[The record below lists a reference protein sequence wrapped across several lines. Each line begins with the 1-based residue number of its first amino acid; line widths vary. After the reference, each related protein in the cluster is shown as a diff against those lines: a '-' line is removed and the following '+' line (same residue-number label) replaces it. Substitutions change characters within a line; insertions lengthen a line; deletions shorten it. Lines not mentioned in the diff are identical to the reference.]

1 MNLKQKVISGGIY
14 LAIRQGLGMAIGLG
28 GVLLLTRMIG
38 PEQYGLYAGTFGIF
52 WYFQTVFQMGV
63 EVYLVRHE
71 GDDRADIYHQSF
83 ALLLILGILGTVI
96 SLLGLPLLQQWTQIK
111 GFIEVARVM
120 FVALPIVLLAQVP
133 MAMMERRLDYQ
144 RVALIELANQ
154 IVYYLIALLLAFKG
168 FGVWSAVWAWWFQQV
183 QNLCLCYWV
192 SGYRPRPHWDQKLA
206 VAILRYGVG
215 FSASTWVWYA
225 KTLVNPLLVGRF
237 AGAEAVGYVA
247 LAIRLVEVLGFVKTA
262 TWRIALSTLAKF
274 QGDRGRLNRAVSEGM
289 GLQILALGPLLVA
302 FAWVA
307 PWLMPKLFGSAW
319 IPVVAVFPFIAFG
332 NLTNSLFNMHSSALY
347 VLERNWAVTL
357 FHMLYIVLFF
367 GASAVIIPR
376 VGLIGYGW
384 AEMIAILSYGI
395 IHHYLVKAV
404 GQPDYRLP
412 LMWWSAFAAAL
423 FVYQIGWWA
432 GLGLLG
438 VAFLPATRHKLKEYF
453 DSIRGGRGGNTAVS
467 DSTA

>member
-1 MNLKQKVISGGIY
+1 MNLKQKVISGGMY

-28 GVLLLTRMIG
+28 GVLLLTRLIG

-133 MAMMERRLDYQ
+133 MAMMERQLDYQ

-154 IVYYLIALLLAFKG
+154 IIYYLIALLLASKG
-168 FGVWSAVWAWWFQQV
+168 FGVWSAVYAWWFQQV
-183 QNLCLCYWV
+183 QNLLLCYWV
-192 SGYRPRPHWDQKLA
+192 SGYRPRPHWDHKLA
-206 VAILRYGVG
+206 VAILRYGVA

-262 TWRIALSTLAKF
+262 TWRISLSTLAKF
-274 QGDRGRLNRAVSEGM
+274 QGDRGRLTRAVSDGM
-289 GLQILALGPLLVA
+289 GLQILALGPLVVG

-307 PWLMPKLFGSAW
+307 PWLLPQLFGADW
-319 IPVVAVFPFIAFG
+319 LPVVAVFPFIAFG
-332 NLTNSLFNMHSSALY
+332 NLTNSLFNMHSSTLY
-347 VLERNWAVTL
+347 VLERNWEVALFHGVYVTL
-357 FHMLYIVLFF
+357 FT
-367 GASAVIIPR
+367 GASWLILPKI
-376 VGLIGYGW
+376 GLVGYGW
-384 AEMIAILSYGI
+384 AELVAIVSYWVP
-395 IHHYLVKAV
+395 HYYLLKRI
-404 GQPDYRLP
+404 GQPSYTLP
-412 LMWWSAFAAAL
+412 VIWWAAFAAAL
-423 FVYQIGWWA
+423 FVYQIGWWTA
-432 GLGLLG
+432 LGLPIVLL
-438 VAFLPATRHKLKEYF
+438 LPATHKKLKEYF
-453 DSIRGGRGGNTAVS
+453 VSLRGSKMVDPTAC
-467 DSTA
+467 